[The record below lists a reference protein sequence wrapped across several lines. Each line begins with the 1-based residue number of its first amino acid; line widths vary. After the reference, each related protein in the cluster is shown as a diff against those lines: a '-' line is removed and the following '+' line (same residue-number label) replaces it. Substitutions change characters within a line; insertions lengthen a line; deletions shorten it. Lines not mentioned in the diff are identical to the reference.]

1 MKATVN
7 FTSPNNQPLTCVA
20 KFAIHTKN
28 ISYPKSMTGIGH
40 VPYICSINNKQ
51 KYNTM
56 ATKWNLDPTHSE
68 ITFKVKHMM
77 ISNIKGNF
85 RTFTAEIESED
96 DTFSNAKTTATI
108 QTDSVFTNNTDRDNH
123 LKSAEFFNTEEHPSI
138 TFESQALNNKVTGNL
153 TVNGITKPITLDVDF
168 GGINVDPWGNTKAG
182 FSFEGKINRKDF
194 GLNWNAALEAGGV
207 MVSEEVKI
215 AGELQFVKQA

>member
-1 MKATVN
+1 
-7 FTSPNNQPLTCVA
+7 
-20 KFAIHTKN
+20 
-28 ISYPKSMTGIGH
+28 
-40 VPYICSINNKQ
+40 
-51 KYNTM
+51 M

-77 ISNIKGNF
+77 ISNVKGSFRNF
-85 RTFTAEIESED
+85 NAEIESED
-96 DTFSNAKTTATI
+96 DSFANAKTTATI

-123 LKSAEFFNTEEHPSI
+123 LKSAEFFNTEQYPTI
-138 TFESQALNNKVTGNL
+138 TFESQALNDKVTGNL

-182 FSFEGKINRKDF
+182 FSFEGKINRKDY

-207 MVSEEVKI
+207 MVSDEVKI